1 MITIKLKDNSKQAK
15 TVLEMLKTF
24 SFVEI
29 IPNVVSTPKT
39 SSKKNTA
46 SKVLQDLDLSFKQLT
61 IAKKSNSKRKTLDD
75 LLDGKQNCNTT
86 YF

>member
-1 MITIKLKDNSKQAK
+1 MITIKLKDDSKQAK

-61 IAKKSNSKRKTLDD
+61 IVKKSNSKRKTLDD
-75 LLDGKQNCNTT
+75 LLDGK
-86 YF
+86 

>member
-1 MITIKLKDNSKQAK
+1 MITIKIKENSKQAK

-29 IPNVVSTPKT
+29 ISNEFGTPKT
-39 SSKKNTA
+39 STKKKTD

-75 LLDGKQNCNTT
+75 LLDGK
-86 YF
+86 